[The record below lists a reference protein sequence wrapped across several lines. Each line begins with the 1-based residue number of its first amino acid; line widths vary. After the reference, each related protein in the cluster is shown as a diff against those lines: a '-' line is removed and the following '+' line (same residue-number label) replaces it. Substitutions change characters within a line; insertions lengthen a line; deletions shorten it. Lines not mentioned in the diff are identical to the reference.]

1 MAVKPIVNPIPPGL
15 SELDRSTQISRRN
28 DILQTTTISN
38 EGQTVVPGR
47 DYNKDFQIVLKD
59 LDTAVMTHVK
69 NVMKLRVKDYGE
81 MVEVPVMYANSERW
95 AMARKK
101 GYLRNNKGTV
111 LLPLMLFKRTT
122 TEFNEELPS
131 YKHDLQHQHIE
142 VVRSSQWSKDNQYS
156 RFAIQTGMKPVQ
168 ENIVTGV
175 PQWVNTTYEFQV
187 FTSYIEQMNKVVESF
202 VQQSGTY
209 WGDNT
214 SYRFLCN
221 VDGGLNDATEM
232 TVGQD
237 RIIKTTFSV
246 LLKGYLLPEALV
258 NIVVNKKANAQ
269 KKLTKSKLFFDEK
282 VE

>member
-15 SELDRSTQISRRN
+15 SNLDRSTQISRRN
-28 DILQTTTISN
+28 EILQTTTISN
-38 EGQTVVPGR
+38 EEQVVVPGR
-47 DYNKDFQIVLKD
+47 DYNKNFQIVLKD
-59 LDTAVMTHVK
+59 LDTAISTHVK
-69 NVMKLRVKDYGE
+69 NVMKLRVKEYGE
-81 MVEVPVMYANSERW
+81 MVEVPILYANSERW

-101 GYLRNNKGTV
+101 GYLRNSKGTV
-111 LLPLMLFKRTT
+111 MLPLMLFKRTS

-131 YKHDLQHQHIE
+131 FKHDLQQQHVE
-142 VVRSSQWSKDNQYS
+142 VVRSSQWSRDNQYS
-156 RFAIQTGMKPVQ
+156 NFAIQTGMKPVR

-187 FTSYIEQMNKVVESF
+187 FTSYIEQMNNVVESF

-221 VDGGLNDATEM
+221 VDGGLTDATET

-237 RIIKTTFSV
+237 RIIKTNFSIM
-246 LLKGYLLPEALV
+246 LKGYLLPDSMV
-258 NIVVNKKANAQ
+258 NIVVNKKSSTQ
-269 KKLTKSKLFFDEK
+269 KKITKSRLVFDEK
-282 VE
+282 IQ